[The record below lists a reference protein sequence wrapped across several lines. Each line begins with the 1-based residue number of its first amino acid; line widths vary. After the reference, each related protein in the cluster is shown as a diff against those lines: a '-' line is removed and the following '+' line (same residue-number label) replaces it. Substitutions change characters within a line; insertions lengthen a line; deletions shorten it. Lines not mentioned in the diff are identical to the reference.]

1 MVVGEVV
8 MDTSM
13 TSILAALCVLTIS
26 IIVLATYVLIV
37 QKCKIR
43 ALDNRTK
50 NLRKEV
56 KRLRQQHEGVK

>member
-13 TSILAALCVLTIS
+13 TSILAALCVLTIG